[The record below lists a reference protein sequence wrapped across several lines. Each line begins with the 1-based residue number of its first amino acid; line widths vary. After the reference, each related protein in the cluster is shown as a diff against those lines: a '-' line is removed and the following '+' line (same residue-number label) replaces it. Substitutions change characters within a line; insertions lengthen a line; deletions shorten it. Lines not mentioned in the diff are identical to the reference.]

1 MIHTANPHHPDDSIE
16 VCHILRRGERGYGQY
31 VLGLARGGVVV
42 PKRGQQPPQNQILVV
57 TTKGNIM
64 STTFSAVTAQHPF
77 IPDAWVLG
85 TERFFG
91 GWFNPNPEGEAGEMP
106 IDDYVGHLIEV
117 MATFAGDPDVTD
129 RATSYYLIA
138 TGAKL
143 QGAEKVQWG

>member
-1 MIHTANPHHPDDSIE
+1 MLA
-16 VCHILRRGERGYGQY
+16 LR
-31 VLGLARGGVVV
+31 RGGVVV
-42 PKRGQQPPQNQILVV
+42 PRRGQQPPQNQILVV

-64 STTFSAVTAQHPF
+64 STTFSAVT
-77 IPDAWVLG
+77 VLG